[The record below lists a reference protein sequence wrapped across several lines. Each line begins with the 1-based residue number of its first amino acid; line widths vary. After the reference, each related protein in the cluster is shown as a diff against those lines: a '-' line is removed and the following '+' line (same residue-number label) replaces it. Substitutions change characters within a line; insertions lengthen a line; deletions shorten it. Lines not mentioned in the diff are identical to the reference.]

1 MSLPTQYEI
10 RNTKYPMFH
19 SIRWRLILSYT
30 ALTLLTVVLVGALAL
45 ALLRQY
51 AERRAEQSFRAN
63 AEAIAAQARP
73 LLDPPRVRL
82 GDLEQ
87 LAVTAAFLGNMRVRI
102 RAADGRLLVDSDAI
116 TPAAGADISLRPR
129 PFFIPNPDGGMI
141 FAMPP
146 MNRRGMMGGEMEGVI
161 ITDENGA
168 TGVITIHRYPGLFGN
183 RLQFDGDDAAAL
195 PAGQS
200 REAESRP
207 RHFWE
212 LLYGEGERGHA
223 LPVSALA
230 VTAPVG
236 DPANPAAFVELSDGP
251 DFVAGSLFS
260 VRRSLLAAGIGA
272 GLLAVLVGLLVS
284 RGLTA
289 PILSLGEAARRM
301 GEGDLSAR
309 APAQSRDE
317 IGQVAAHF
325 NQMAE
330 RLQASF
336 AELAAERDALR
347 RFVADASHELRTPI
361 TALKSFNE
369 LLSGPAAGDPAAQAE
384 FLAESA
390 VQVERLQWITANLL
404 DLSRLDGR
412 LVQLDLAAHDVADL
426 LDEAAAPFRALA
438 GERSIELAVESPQP
452 AISLTCDRAR
462 LVLALSNLLDNG
474 LKYCAPGDR
483 VVLGAGADGERVT
496 LWVAD
501 SGPGIDPAQQAHIF
515 ERFYRGRTRGEDGQE
530 IPGSGLGLSIVASVI
545 QAHGWQVR
553 VESAVGAGT
562 RFVIEAEGGQ
572 RTADG

>member
-1 MSLPTQYEI
+1 
-10 RNTKYPMFH
+10 MFH

-51 AERRAEQSFRAN
+51 AERRAEESFRAN
-63 AEAIAAQARP
+63 AEAIAAQAHP
-73 LLDPPRVRL
+73 LLAAPRVRL
-82 GDLEQ
+82 GDLKQ

-102 RAADGRLLVDSDAI
+102 RAGDGTPLVDSDEI
-116 TPAAGADISLRPR
+116 TPAAGTNLSLRPR
-129 PFFIPNPDGGMI
+129 PFFVPNPDGGLV
-141 FAMPP
+141 FTMPP
-146 MNRRGMMGGEMEGVI
+146 MNRRGMMTGEMEGII

-168 TGVITIHRYPGLFGN
+168 TGIVTIHRYPGLFGN
-183 RLQFDGDDAAAL
+183 RLQFDGNDTA
-195 PAGQS
+195 PQPF
-200 REAESRP
+200 REENEAESAP

-212 LLYGEGERGHA
+212 LLYGDGERGHA
-223 LPVSALA
+223 LPISALT

-236 DPANPAAFVELSDGP
+236 DPANPSAYVELSEGP

-289 PILSLGEAARRM
+289 PIRSLGEAARRM

-309 APAQSRDE
+309 APTQNRDE

-330 RLQASF
+330 RLQAGF
-336 AELAAERDALR
+336 AELEAERDALR

-369 LLSGPAAGDPAAQAE
+369 LLSGPAADDPAAQAE

-412 LVQLDLAAHDVADL
+412 LVQLDLAAHDVGDL

-438 GERSIELAVESPQP
+438 GERGIELAVEAPPQ
-452 AISLTCDRAR
+452 AVALTCDRAR

-483 VVLGAGADGERVT
+483 VALGAGTNGERVT

-515 ERFYRGRTRGEDGQE
+515 ERFYRGRTRRDDGQE
-530 IPGSGLGLSIVASVI
+530 IPGSGLGLSIVAGII
-545 QAHGWQVR
+545 QAHGWQIR
-553 VESAVGAGT
+553 VESAVGEGA
-562 RFVIEAEGGQ
+562 RFVIDTRRPTTDDGRPTTDDGRQ
-572 RTADG
+572 TAD